1 MDIIITLM
9 FIGGSF
15 AEIPARL
22 QPYEFCS
29 DKVES
34 IVTYKENPNYT
45 ENNYAVWIHAT
56 YNGKKVFASYC
67 TTPDR
72 KYFVSYYHP
81 EWEDNKSLDILN

>member
-1 MDIIITLM
+1 VDIIITLM

-45 ENNYAVWIHAT
+45 DNNYDVWIHAT
-56 YNGKKVFASYC
+56 YNDKKVFASYC
-67 TTPDR
+67 TTPDK
-72 KYFVSYYHP
+72 KYFVSYYDP
-81 EWEDNKSLDILN
+81 EWEDNKSLDILD